1 MNKVNESML
10 AVRTYQQNDLDTVIA
25 LWKDCGLLV
34 PWNNPYTDIESKMQD
49 SPGLFFVAL
58 LEDKLV
64 GTCMA
69 GFDGHRG
76 WVYYM
81 AVEKSHRN
89 QGIARR
95 LLAKAESSLAELGCA
110 KLELMVRKSN
120 RRVVDTY
127 RALGFKEEEVSV
139 LSKRLIEHESYSLE
153 DNES

>member
-1 MNKVNESML
+1 ML
-10 AVRTYQQNDLDTVIA
+10 SVRTYQQQDQDAVIA
-25 LWKDCGLLV
+25 LWKDCGLLM
-34 PWNNPYTDIESKMQD
+34 PWNNPFTDIRSKVED
-49 SPGLFFVAL
+49 SPELFFVAL
-58 LEDKLV
+58 LDEVLV

-89 QGIARR
+89 KGIARA
-95 LLAKAESSLAELGCA
+95 LLKKAENSLVQQGCA

-139 LSKRLIEHESYSLE
+139 LSKRLIEHEAYSLE
-153 DNES
+153 EDT